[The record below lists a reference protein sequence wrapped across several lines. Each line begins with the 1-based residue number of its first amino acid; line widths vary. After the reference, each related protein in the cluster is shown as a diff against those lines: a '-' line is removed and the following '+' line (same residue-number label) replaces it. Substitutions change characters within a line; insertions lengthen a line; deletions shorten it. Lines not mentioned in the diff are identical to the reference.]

1 MDLSAV
7 IAVLLFKLA
16 SISAG
21 VFFAWMGY
29 RLFMS
34 GIWGNAGEL
43 EANYKNTKLVLTG
56 AAPGT
61 FFTVLGAVI
70 VVCSVYTGFEI
81 RKNPITE
88 TSQNIFDNAKLPIR
102 QLDEQPLQ

>member
-43 EANYKNTKLVLTG
+43 EEDYKTALERYNNAEKPGKKYIANKALKRINACY
-56 AAPGT
+56 
-61 FFTVLGAVI
+61 
-70 VVCSVYTGFEI
+70 EI
-81 RKNPITE
+81 LSYRN
-88 TSQNIFDNAKLPIR
+88 ND
-102 QLDEQPLQ
+102 